1 MRRDAFPGVP
11 PCPHAL
17 PLPDAWGAHTVPCA
31 CPDEEPFHLPGCPWH
46 DAACD
51 PADYGPTE
59 VEDTE
64 YDWLVP
70 GGPEDPDRPWA
81 YRDSGE

>member
-1 MRRDAFPGVP
+1 MSRDAFPDIA

-17 PLPDAWGAHTVPCA
+17 PPIYVPPCVCDLPEDVDDPGAHLPA
-31 CPDEEPFHLPGCPWH
+31 CPWFDAAH
-46 DAACD
+46 DAAD
-51 PADYGPTE
+51 HGPPE
-59 VEDTE
+59 PEETE

>member
-1 MRRDAFPGVP
+1 MSRDAFPDIA

-17 PLPDAWGAHTVPCA
+17 PLPAVVPCA
-31 CPDEEPFHLPGCPWH
+31 DGCDVEESGFHVPGGPWF
-46 DAACD
+46 DASCD
-51 PADYGPTE
+51 PADHGPPE
-59 VEDTE
+59 PEETE